1 MIVTGTMDSRLGDNK
16 SSIELNDSVVAGDVI
31 VNQQTT
37 RKIVCG
43 KCGKMGDFNSY
54 FCSDCDSRVCEE
66 CYSRTKKRCWPCNT
80 EREKTLSDCRSCGKE
95 FRWKES
101 HMNKIFDG
109 GWQGKIKCN
118 ECYKADKIARYG
130 NDGVTRNASRQDSM
144 IRHDKPIMIWRLL
157 WLSVYIA
164 PILWFMLLPE
174 NYNSKIISGTSIF
187 VCYLPCVILAHVIA
201 SIWRES

>member
-1 MIVTGTMDSRLGDNK
+1 MDSRLGDNK

-66 CYSRTKKRCWPCNT
+66 CYSRTKKRCWPCNR
-80 EREKTLSDCRSCGKE
+80 EREKTLSDCLSCGKE

-101 HMNKIFDG
+101 HMNKMFDG
-109 GWQGKIKCN
+109 GYGSKTKCN
-118 ECYKADKIARYG
+118 ECYEADLSRYG
-130 NDGVTRNASRQDSM
+130 KRRPSKNASRQDSM
-144 IRHDKPIMIWRLL
+144 IRLNKPTIIWPLL

-164 PILWFMLLPE
+164 PILWFLLLPD
-174 NYNSKIISGTSIF
+174 NYNYKTISGILILG
-187 VCYLPCVILAHVIA
+187 CYLPCVILAHVIA
-201 SIWRES
+201 SNWRDT